1 MVIGLILNF
10 VVFYNIPIPEIADK
24 DLKKRRIF
32 SGQRHEYKKLHK
44 SKARMSL
51 ILRNNV

>member
-24 DLKKRRIF
+24 DLKKCRIF
-32 SGQRHEYKKLHK
+32 SGQRHEYKSYIKVKPGCH
-44 SKARMSL
+44 
-51 ILRNNV
+51 

>member
-24 DLKKRRIF
+24 DLKNLEFLAVKDMNI
-32 SGQRHEYKKLHK
+32 
-44 SKARMSL
+44 KAT
-51 ILRNNV
+51 